1 MKVVDC
7 PADSTLD
14 TQRPSVQ
21 EYFASE
27 FFKID
32 ANFSGIAAAQGGKP
46 KRQIDEDRN
55 ILEEPVAREGDYG
68 EETEGHAQMEAADE
82 RAQLGMAE
90 ITANFHIKNR
100 FSEETLMKIIRFQMR
115 QRSTR
120 FTKELREMPFMKDGV
135 LPISSDAA
143 ETEKRKRT
151 LKEEIHVKFGGDA
164 NHMDNGLARL
174 LPEDIK
180 NFLNQQTKT
189 FKAADAGTT
198 DQVPSDDEVPPANDA
213 PCRADLEA
221 KAYFVPYE
229 PWPRPSDYIA
239 HLASEFEAGNTT
251 LPGKTKRAKK
261 LSRGQVLFL
270 IGFADACNKVWRQEQ
285 DDVPMQDRQQFI
297 FLLMGQ
303 GGSGKTAIVQEIVL
317 PAVDFIF
324 PPEEPP
330 ASSSIIVCASWAQ
343 AQNISTPAHK
353 AVSCH
358 NATMMRV
365 QSYRNRDMMPD
376 NKKTALQEKLGARR
390 ALVIEEVSMISPA
403 MYNMLLF
410 RFYHARLKQWQIPQE
425 RYYVKKPCAFGRI
438 PLVLHLGDFLQ
449 LRPTAAMSLLTDLTA
464 LPPTRE
470 DKDVPAEYQDAA
482 KLFLSTDLCYEL
494 TTTNRF
500 REDEGGRQLQEV
512 VTFMRDPQ
520 SQNSAAYKKVSKL
533 WQKMCINDADGEVDA
548 RLREPRFQQGHML
561 AMFWETCGPWMSM
574 RAQHDATALHTP
586 LFCLQAADQASPP
599 LEAPDAALLANLY
612 NPHDTGGIMG
622 MLLLHLGMRV
632 RLTESICKAK
642 GLVKDAEGVV
652 MRIVLHPKDED
663 RAANAFN
670 SASPGTTVYL
680 THVPIGIWLK
690 MDKYDE
696 APDVEN
702 LAHATNLSDSDVQ
715 SLVLL
720 EPSKCLMPFKWKE
733 YQIYRSGFALTH
745 AMVRTSTACQG
756 KTYDMG
762 VLIDCAKRET
772 GQHPTQ
778 ADDYWLHMYVMLS
791 RATTLRDIVLIR
803 APPESFLLQGPPADL
818 KKRLAVFRTRVTAC
832 QNRAVAMAAKLGFD
846 KFL

>member
-1 MKVVDC
+1 MEVVDS
-7 PADSTLD
+7 PSDSTLN
-14 TQRPSVQ
+14 TQRPSLQ

-55 ILEEPVAREGDYG
+55 ILEEPVDREGDYG
-68 EETEGHAQMEAADE
+68 AETEGHAQMEAADE
-82 RAQLGMAE
+82 RAQLGMADL
-90 ITANFHIKNR
+90 TANLHIKHR
-100 FSEETLMKIIRFQMR
+100 FSDETLEKIIRFQMR
-115 QRSTR
+115 QRYTR
-120 FTKELREMPFMKDGV
+120 FTKELREMPFMRDGA
-135 LPISSDAA
+135 LPTSSDEAG
-143 ETEKRKRT
+143 TEMRKRR
-151 LKEEIHVKFGGDA
+151 LKAEIHDKFGGDA
-164 NHMDNGLARL
+164 NHVDHGLARL

-180 NFLNQQTKT
+180 DFLQQQRRAFET
-189 FKAADAGTT
+189 ADAGTT
-198 DQVPSDDEVPPANDA
+198 DQVPSDDELPPVNDA
-213 PCRADLEA
+213 PSRADIEA
-221 KAYFVPYE
+221 KAYFVPNE
-229 PWPRPSDYIA
+229 TWPRPSDYIA

-251 LPGKTKRAKK
+251 LPGKKKRPKK

-270 IGFADACNKVWRQEQ
+270 IGFADACNKIWQQEQ

-324 PPEEPP
+324 PPEEPG
-330 ASSSIIVCASWAQ
+330 ASSSIIVCSSWAQ
-343 AQNISTPAHK
+343 AQNISTTAHK

-358 NATMMRV
+358 NATLMRV
-365 QSYRNRDMMPD
+365 QSYRNSLMLPD
-376 NKKTALQEKLGARR
+376 NKKAALEAKLGAQR

-403 MYNMLLF
+403 LYNMLLY
-410 RFYHARLKQWQIPQE
+410 RFYLARKQRWQIPHE
-425 RYYVKKPCAFGRI
+425 RYYVKKPCAFGRT

-449 LRPTAAMSLLTDLTA
+449 LRPTAAMSLLTDMTM
-464 LPPTRE
+464 LPPKPE
-470 DKDVPAEYQDAA
+470 EEGVPPEYQDAA
-482 KLFLSTDLCYEL
+482 KLFLATDLCYEL

-500 REDEGGRQLQEV
+500 RKDEGGRELQDV
-512 VTFMRDPQ
+512 IAFMRDPQ
-520 SQNSAAYKKVSKL
+520 PENSAAYQRVSKL
-533 WQKMCINDADGEVDA
+533 WRNMCINDADGEVDA

-574 RAQHDATALHTP
+574 RAQHDAAALHTP

-599 LEAPDAALLANLY
+599 LEAQEAANLANQY
-612 NPHDTGGIMG
+612 NPHETGGMHG

-652 MRIVLHPKDED
+652 MKIVVHPQDEEM
-663 RAANAFN
+663 AAEAFN
-670 SASPGTTVYL
+670 ADTPGTTVYL
-680 THVPIGIWLK
+680 THVPLGIWLQ

-696 APDVEN
+696 APDVEH
-702 LAHATNLSDSDVQ
+702 LAQATNLSDSDVQ

-720 EPSKCLMPFKWKE
+720 QPTQTLRPFKWRQ
-733 YQIYRSGFALTH
+733 YQIYRSGFPLTH

-772 GQHPTQ
+772 GNHKTD
-778 ADDYWLHMYVMLS
+778 AGDYWLHMYVMLS

-818 KKRLAVFRTRVTAC
+818 KKRLAVFRARVTAC
-832 QNRAVAMAAKLGFD
+832 QNRALAIAANLGFD